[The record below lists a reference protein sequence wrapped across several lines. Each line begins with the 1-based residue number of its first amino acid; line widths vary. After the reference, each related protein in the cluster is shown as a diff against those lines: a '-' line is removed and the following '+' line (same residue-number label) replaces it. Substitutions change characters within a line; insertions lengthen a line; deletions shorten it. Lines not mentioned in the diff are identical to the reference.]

1 MMVCGYDTM
10 ARMCR
15 VLADEESDERG
26 WDNLITFAI
35 FIL

>member
-1 MMVCGYDTM
+1 MVCVDM
-10 ARMCR
+10 IRWREC
-15 VLADEESDERG
+15 VECWADEESDERG